1 MPALPPPSRRPRAA
15 RRRRRRLRAVAGAG
29 AGLGGVAGR
38 RGLVL
43 LRLSKDGRQVRA
55 PEPCLQPLDVT
66 TRAAYGGAPT
76 VSGAGCC
83 DGRACVPRAQ
93 LVSCS
98 DDCELRLCASGHS
111 LPAALSPHCPLS
123 PTAVS
128 PRRPLSELLPTT
140 TQAEL
145 ALISG

>member
-1 MPALPPPSRRPRAA
+1 MKKRERERGGLPWE
-15 RRRRRRLRAVAGAG
+15 
-29 AGLGGVAGR
+29 GGGG
-38 RGLVL
+38 GLVL
-43 LRLSKDGRQVRA
+43 LRLSKDGRLVRA

-98 DDCELRLCASGHS
+98 DDCELRLWALVEVRPQRRSARAA
-111 LPAALSPHCPLS
+111 PAMRGAPP
-123 PTAVS
+123 
-128 PRRPLSELLPTT
+128 
-140 TQAEL
+140 
-145 ALISG
+145 